1 MLRHLG
7 QCVEPICGLGVVPEL
22 QLAWGGYAIVVLRI
36 EALLYRLGWAHEAW
50 LSLFRRLVGAGIVV
64 LVDGIVVDGI
74 VA

>member
-22 QLAWGGYAIVVLRI
+22 QLARGGYAIIVLRI
-36 EALLYRLGWAHEAW
+36 EALLDGLRWAHEAR
-50 LSLFRRLVGAGIVV
+50 LGLFRRLEGAGIVV

-74 VA
+74 IS